1 MIKYDFKVNP
11 WQVMEHNFPRDRNAL
26 ERMKFL
32 LRYAILAP
40 SSHNTQPWKFSV
52 SDTVIGVFANFDRWL
67 KVADADQRELYI
79 SIGCAIEN
87 LLIAAEHFGYDHHVI
102 HAPDPADHRLVA
114 IIRLAERARSREPSS
129 GDLFKAIT
137 LRHTN
142 HRRYDGRPIPEAD
155 IKQLE
160 ECAAGEGIK
169 LFLTSDMANRRKVD
183 ELISRADA
191 LQFADESFRG
201 ELGYWIGQGIFG
213 TPWLLSK
220 LSQMAVSYLDIGK
233 IRARKDADVL
243 LSAPVLGMVCAEDDD
258 RTSQVMAG
266 RVLERIYLT
275 ATSLGISLQPMSQ
288 ILEVP
293 EVKAET
299 RKLLP
304 EPDWCPQQPFRLGYA
319 EPEKLH
325 TPRRPLEESLV

>member
-1 MIKYDFKVNP
+1 
-11 WQVMEHNFPRDRNAL
+11 
-26 ERMKFL
+26 
-32 LRYAILAP
+32 
-40 SSHNTQPWKFSV
+40 
-52 SDTVIGVFANFDRWL
+52 
-67 KVADADQRELYI
+67 
-79 SIGCAIEN
+79 
-87 LLIAAEHFGYDHHVI
+87 
-102 HAPDPADHRLVA
+102 
-114 IIRLAERARSREPSS
+114 
-129 GDLFKAIT
+129 
-137 LRHTN
+137 
-142 HRRYDGRPIPEAD
+142 
-155 IKQLE
+155 
-160 ECAAGEGIK
+160 
-169 LFLTSDMANRRKVD
+169 MANRRKVD